1 MSNEMTGSD
10 RPRRVTLADV
20 AAQVGVSKSTAS
32 RALSGDP
39 RISEPTRNAVLAAAE
54 SLGFVPD
61 ASARSLR
68 VRSTRTLGML
78 LAELSDPYQGQV
90 AAAFEAQ
97 ARSHGYT
104 VLFLAGHYRRDRERL
119 AIGIFVERRVD
130 GIALVS
136 SVTDP
141 VEIQARWGQDR
152 IVDVQPDAGAPMR
165 GGAGLR
171 GDPRPGVI
179 RTDDVAGI
187 TACVNH
193 LVDRGCRSVTYLG
206 VTGRAGGRLRRD
218 AARRVLMDRAGT
230 ALHVVEVGADAVGN
244 PALVADA
251 LGVDLPEA
259 ILCYDDSL
267 ALVLL
272 HGLRARGVRVPR
284 DVAVVGFDGIPF
296 SALSNPRLTTVLTPM
311 SEIGRLAADTLV
323 QAIETGSM
331 AEARVLPVE
340 LAIRD
345 SSDPSA
351 TGGSGRRPQR
361 RQPMSPGAG
370 KPRSGKEKG

>member
-1 MSNEMTGSD
+1 MTGHVGPD
-10 RPRRVTLADV
+10 RPERVTLADV
-20 AAQVGVSKSTAS
+20 AETVGVSKSTAS

-39 RISEPTRNAVLAAAE
+39 RISEPTRRAVVAAAE

-68 VRSTRTLGML
+68 VRTTRTLGML

-104 VLFLAGHYRRDRERL
+104 VLFLAGHYRRELEML

-130 GIALVS
+130 GFALVS

-141 VEIQARWGQDR
+141 VEVKARWRQDR
-152 IVDVQPDAGAPMR
+152 IIDVQPDAGAPMR
-165 GGAGLR
+165 DGTGFR
-171 GDPRPGVI
+171 GDPRPGVV
-179 RTDDVAGI
+179 RTDDAAGI
-187 TACVNH
+187 AACIDH
-193 LVDRGCRSVTYLG
+193 LLDQGRRSIAYLG
-206 VTGRAGGRLRRD
+206 VAGRSSGSLRRD
-218 AARRVLMDRAGT
+218 TARRVLMERVGT
-230 ALHVVEVGADAVGN
+230 ELQVIDLDEDAQED
-244 PALVADA
+244 PALVAGV
-251 LGVDLPEA
+251 LGDEIPDA

-272 HGLRARGVRVPR
+272 DGLRDRGIGVPD

-296 SALSNPRLTTVLTPM
+296 SALSNPRLTTVMTPM
-311 SEIGRLAADTLV
+311 SQVGRLAAEALV
-323 QAIETGSM
+323 QAIETGSL
-331 AEARVLPVE
+331 AAATVLPVE

-345 SSDPSA
+345 SSSR
-351 TGGSGRRPQR
+351 GER
-361 RQPMSPGAG
+361 
-370 KPRSGKEKG
+370 